1 MSTKKPIADFLRER
15 LSDVAERGR
24 VLGQALK
31 VRADMAATRRR
42 LRLTFAELGEE
53 AHARLADG
61 RLQEDA
67 RLAAL
72 RQRLDGL
79 KAEVRLREEEL
90 RDIMKGGLRSA
101 SEGSSPPVAPPAA
114 TDADA
119 SGDAPDP
126 GPASAGS

>member
-1 MSTKKPIADFLRER
+1 MSTKKPIADLLRER
-15 LSDVAERGR
+15 LCDVAERGR

-53 AHARLADG
+53 AYARLADG
-61 RLQEDA
+61 RLQEDT

-79 KAEVRLREEEL
+79 KAEVRRREEEL
-90 RDIMKGGLRSA
+90 RDIMKGGFRPV
-101 SEGSSPPVAPPAA
+101 SEGTSSPVASLAA
-114 TDADA
+114 DGA
-119 SGDAPDP
+119 APDP
-126 GPASAGS
+126 GPAPTGA